1 MRLITR
7 VIEHQSRSD
16 FWYIRPLGDIHLGS
30 INCDEV
36 LLDKHIKWIGD
47 HEAFWI
53 GMGDYAEFISPKDAR
68 YRPEDVAPWCRGE
81 KDLAEA
87 QLQNLI
93 GKLSPIKHLCLGLL
107 KGNHEDQIYDRYDN
121 HVYGRL
127 LAQLRVPE
135 RSLRLDSRGFI
146 RLVFRRL
153 YGETQSV
160 KPYNTTTLDLFVE
173 HGYGGGRLEGAP
185 ALALGRLSKNYQARV
200 FIEGH
205 RHREMSF
212 TDERIRVSG
221 ENLIGEKLAL
231 VCSGSYLKSWQEDT
245 EIYAE
250 RKQYP
255 PKPTGSPIVRI
266 APWQNEIE
274 VTI

>member
-1 MRLITR
+1 MRLVTR
-7 VIEHQSRSD
+7 IIQHQSRSD

-36 LLDKHIKWIGD
+36 ALDKDIQWIKD
-47 HEAFWI
+47 HGAFWV
-53 GMGDYAEFISPKDAR
+53 GMGDYCEFISPKDMR
-68 YRPEDVAPWCRGE
+68 FRPEDVASWCRDD
-81 KDLAEA
+81 KDVAEA
-87 QLQNLI
+87 QLQAFVR
-93 GKLSPIKHLCLGLL
+93 KVHPIKEQCLGLL
-107 KGNHEDQIYDRYDN
+107 KGNHEDKIYDRYDN

-127 LAQLRVPE
+127 LSYLKVPGH
-135 RSLRLDSRGFI
+135 SLRLDTRGFV
-146 RLVFRRL
+146 RLVFRRQK
-153 YGETQSV
+153 GENIGKLHSSATI
-160 KPYNTTTLDLFVE
+160 DMFCE
-173 HGYGGGRLEGAP
+173 HGYGGGRMEGAP
-185 ALALGRLSKNYQARV
+185 ALALGRLAKNYQARI

-212 TDERIRVSG
+212 TDERVRVMG
-221 ENLIGEKLAL
+221 DNLAGEKLAF

-255 PKPTGSPIVRI
+255 PKPTGSPVIRL
-266 APWQNEIE
+266 APWQNDIT